1 MKVAVEGNIIPL
13 LRYFNHMCILHRGT
27 RLHVCGCIAADPV
40 QAPRNN
46 KWKTHTHTHTLS
58 TQWVHTASG
67 DVVSDLSSMILLLI
81 TLKEEAVCLCK
92 MEKENHAHLTW
103 CWLTL
108 SAFTSQLQPKW
119 KNKLTFCPVLLLVF
133 TLVVVK
139 RWDLCK
145 CKSSIQTEKTTT

>member
-13 LRYFNHMCILHRGT
+13 LGYFNHMRILHRGA

-46 KWKTHTHTHTLS
+46 KWKTHTHTHTVRS
-58 TQWVHTASG
+58 M
-67 DVVSDLSSMILLLI
+67 SSYCFRWCCVRFVLHDSPADNI
-81 TLKEEAVCLCK
+81 ERGSSLCK